1 MYLCLFSPLSPFSPL
16 LPLLLFALFAST
28 YLEQLQAFPDDGAVH
43 GTVEVLVDSERT
55 GHVPYPPPLPHY
67 RLGLGGVPLEQRRAK
82 TLDGVVALGGM
93 GAGGGGARRRRIVG
107 LDAGCVAL
115 RGRDGAS
122 ERVNEG
128 R

>member
-1 MYLCLFSPLSPFSPL
+1 MPLSPFSPL

-82 TLDGVVALGGM
+82 TLDGVVALWV
-93 GAGGGGARRRRIVG
+93 GAGGTREGDGGREEEE
-107 LDAGCVAL
+107 
-115 RGRDGAS
+115 RDGGGLL
-122 ERVNEG
+122 V
-128 R
+128 